1 MVQKTYGTGE
11 TDLELIP
18 DGLRDYGFDIIIY
31 DEITWE
37 SLAEAKAISVT
48 F

>member
-11 TDLELIP
+11 TDREMIP
-18 DGLRDYGFDIIIY
+18 DGLCDYNEDNE
-31 DEITWE
+31 DT
-37 SLAEAKAISVT
+37 AKAL